1 MAGSPEHSS
10 TQSRCCAS
18 RILIRYRGDQRATRT
33 DLEDLKIKTPS
44 GDLLPLKAIAKI
56 REGIGYDRIHT
67 FDTLYAASVLGYY
80 KELGLRETTMSLMMP
95 ARMQFSLPKGYAVG
109 PVGLMGTMLQAFN
122 ELQVGLKVALVAVYL
137 LLVIQ
142 FRSFGIALVL
152 MLAIPLQGLG
162 SIGALWLRGL
172 AWSPPVLWGMVVL
185 AGIVL
190 SNSILIVDKIIQLR
204 ARGIERRT
212 AIIAA
217 SVLRLRPVLMTALA
231 AGAAMFPVA
240 IYPPPATE
248 QFRNI
253 ATGIT
258 GGLITSTLMTLV
270 VIPVAYMLMDDM
282 IALIKRIYLGERTP
296 VVDATQ
302 VDALVSSPA
311 ASDPG
316 LALALGT
323 DSSAVEGTVQ
333 KTTLRTGHDTAA
345 AAK

>member
-1 MAGSPEHSS
+1 
-10 TQSRCCAS
+10 
-18 RILIRYRGDQRATRT
+18 
-33 DLEDLKIKTPS
+33 
-44 GDLLPLKAIAKI
+44 
-56 REGIGYDRIHT
+56 
-67 FDTLYAASVLGYY
+67 
-80 KELGLRETTMSLMMP
+80 
-95 ARMQFSLPKGYAVG
+95 
-109 PVGLMGTMLQAFN
+109 MGTMLQAFN
-122 ELQVGLKVALVAVYL
+122 ELQGGLKVALVAVYL

-231 AGAAMFPVA
+231 AGAAMFPIA

-258 GGLITSTLMTLV
+258 GGLVTSTLMTLV
-270 VIPVAYMLMDDM
+270 VIPVAYLLMDDA
-282 IALIKRIYLGERTP
+282 IALIKRIYLVERTP
-296 VVDATQ
+296 VVDAAQ
-302 VDALVSSPA
+302 VDAFISWPA

-316 LALALGT
+316 LAPALGA
-323 DSSAVEGTVQ
+323 DSSSGEGTDQ
-333 KTTLRTGHDTAA
+333 ETTVRTGHDKADAA
-345 AAK
+345 E